1 MAYGEKSFEF
11 VENNISKLNHRGP
24 DNAKIIKTEKLS
36 IAFTRLSINDKT
48 IQGNQPFKS
57 NGYISVVN
65 GEVYNHKELKS
76 KYNISYLGSSDIN
89 IINPLFEKINKNII
103 NELDGFYSGLIY
115 EENTNKLFTIRDYIG
130 KKPLFLVK
138 SGNLN
143 IITSELKVISKIDN
157 FIEIPKGLCEI
168 DIENFTL
175 ELLLNH
181 KFKKNYLNNSL
192 YLIINKAVDK
202 RLPQINDKF
211 GVFISGGLDSSII
224 ASIVK
229 KHRDEVIYY
238 VLGSK
243 NESNDYSYAVN
254 LIKYLGLK
262 NVKFIDLPS
271 KNEIKTLISKIVYAS
286 ESYNPSIISN
296 GLCTYLLSKAAK
308 EDGIKVVIS
317 GEGADELFCGYHYL
331 KKEEDWKKIRSKLI
345 EDMQFTELRRLD
357 LLSMDN
363 SIEMRCPFLDKEVYS
378 YSENLNYSDFFV
390 NKDNTLFNKYILRK
404 TFEDDLPNEIIYRK
418 KISFDVGS
426 GIRKMIVNILRENGK
441 SEKEELKSIWK
452 RHFSKDYT
460 NTYFHSYPTFDEVIE
475 KRNEVHKI

>member
-1 MAYGEKSFEF
+1 M
-11 VENNISKLNHRGP
+11 
-24 DNAKIIKTEKLS
+24 
-36 IAFTRLSINDKT
+36 
-48 IQGNQPFKS
+48 
-57 NGYISVVN
+57 
-65 GEVYNHKELKS
+65 
-76 KYNISYLGSSDIN
+76 
-89 IINPLFEKINKNII
+89 
-103 NELDGFYSGLIY
+103 
-115 EENTNKLFTIRDYIG
+115 
-130 KKPLFLVK
+130 
-138 SGNLN
+138 
-143 IITSELKVISKIDN
+143 
-157 FIEIPKGLCEI
+157 
-168 DIENFTL
+168 
-175 ELLLNH
+175 
-181 KFKKNYLNNSL
+181 
-192 YLIINKAVDK
+192 
-202 RLPQINDKF
+202 
-211 GVFISGGLDSSII
+211 
-224 ASIVK
+224 
-229 KHRDEVIYY
+229 IYY